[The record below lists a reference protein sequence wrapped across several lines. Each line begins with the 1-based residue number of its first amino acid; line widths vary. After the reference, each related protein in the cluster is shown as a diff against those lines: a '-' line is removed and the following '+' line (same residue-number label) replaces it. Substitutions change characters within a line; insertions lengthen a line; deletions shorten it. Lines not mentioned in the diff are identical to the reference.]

1 MGALAVP
8 VPVRGSQASQMLE
21 KRMAGIYPTGA
32 QHLDYRIAHISYI
45 ESIDP
50 SGAFPNGTHIL
61 ARTDAIAL
69 RNLGFAMARLGRGKS
84 ELQLLPAQP
93 STMHTRAPSPERKR
107 DEGHSLMD
115 TTALSV
121 NAVLSPC
128 SI

>member
-1 MGALAVP
+1 MRKTLTIELLTFIILNLETHQALC
-8 VPVRGSQASQMLE
+8 
-21 KRMAGIYPTGA
+21 PT
-32 QHLDYRIAHISYI
+32 AHIS
-45 ESIDP
+45 
-50 SGAFPNGTHIL
+50 
-61 ARTDAIAL
+61 ARAL
-69 RNLGFAMARLGRGKS
+69 SRMRKLGFAMARLGRGKS